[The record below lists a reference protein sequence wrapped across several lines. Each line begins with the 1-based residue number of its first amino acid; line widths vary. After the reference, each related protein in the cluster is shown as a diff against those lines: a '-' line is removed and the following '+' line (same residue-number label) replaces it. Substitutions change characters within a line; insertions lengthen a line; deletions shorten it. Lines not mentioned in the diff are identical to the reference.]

1 MMVKKITAA
10 CLGIVLG
17 SSLNATEG
25 MYSKAFIG
33 LEVESTKVDSSA
45 QVYFNDFIMPPFETD
60 SDYAGEYGFN
70 IGVEDEE
77 WRTTFLYTYYNND
90 NDGAEETM
98 NKGSLLVDYFIW
110 TTTGSDY
117 ELKPYLGAHVG
128 YMSYE
133 LTADTGYGTDFIL
146 VDDSDM
152 FYGGQVGVAMTVSE
166 VIGLDL
172 SYKYSMANF
181 TDIPTDFVN
190 AYGDRLHFDSSLDG
204 MGSIA
209 FGIKYFY

>member
-1 MMVKKITAA
+1 MVKKIAVA
-10 CLGIVLG
+10 CLCMAALG
-17 SSLNATEG
+17 SSLDARELSN
-25 MYSKAFIG
+25 SKTFIG
-33 LEVESTKVDSSA
+33 LELESTQADTST
-45 QVYFNDFIMPPFETD
+45 QVYLNSATMPPFKTSGD
-60 SDYAGEYGFN
+60 AVGEYGFN

-90 NDGAEETM
+90 DKGAEETM

-110 TTTGSDY
+110 TSSGSDY
-117 ELKPYLGAHVG
+117 EIKPYIGAHIG

-133 LTADTGYGTDFIL
+133 MNADLGYGNQIL
-146 VDDSDM
+146 ADESDI

-172 SYKYSMANF
+172 SYKYSGTNL
-181 TDIPTDFVN
+181 TDMPTDFIN
-190 AYGDRLHFDSSLDG
+190 ENGDTLHFDTSLDN
-204 MGSIA
+204 MRSIA